1 MRISQESYI
10 EFRNLVTRSTLIVL
24 IYIFLKPIFKSN
36 KTLLNIII
44 TIFIVSTISQSQMF
58 SSLKNRLNSL
68 LNKNISS
75 NNNNIINSIKP
86 LNPAFP
92 EIKNQED
99 RLDLLYALKNI
110 NLYRSN
116 CRDWNDKKRSLFGTL
131 TWRQQDLVKK
141 CHYLN
146 KINKIDKL
154 IDENYKLLNDLY
166 KFNLKNYEIDSME
179 LKLSNEFFKN
189 SNNYKI
195 NSNFRVIESLCHYTR
210 DWSTNGDIE
219 IEPLINYIKTQISKN
234 IKDFDKTTV
243 IVPGSG
249 LGRISHEISKLNKN
263 NNTLRS
269 VHAIEYSW
277 LMYLF
282 NNFIYGNSSSSS
294 ISNESNK
301 IYKIHPYIH
310 NYSNHV
316 NVEDQLR
323 SVDLNF
329 SDFKKPENLHL
340 HRCDFTR
347 FELFKNSNN
356 KDKDNN
362 NSNGTIIKDTKEE
375 LKDIV
380 IVTAFFIDTAENL
393 IDYFDSINR
402 LCKSLPSKGKK
413 IWINVGPLKY
423 GTAAKVELSYEEIKQ
438 LRSLMG
444 WKCIDEIEN
453 PEILG
458 YLTDVKGLW
467 QGYYGVTMSTCE
479 FTNQSN

>member
-1 MRISQESYI
+1 MKISQESYI
-10 EFRNLVTRSTLIVL
+10 EFKNLVTRSTLIVI

-58 SSLKNRLNSL
+58 ANLKNKLNSL
-68 LNKNISS
+68 LIKKISL
-75 NNNNIINSIKP
+75 NNNNNNTIINSIKP
-86 LNPAFP
+86 LNPSFP

-110 NLYRSN
+110 NLYKSN

-166 KFNLKNYEIDSME
+166 KFNLKNYEIDSIE

-210 DWSTNGDIE
+210 DWSIKGDIE
-219 IEPLINYIKTQISKN
+219 IKPLINYINSQISKN
-234 IKDFDKTTV
+234 IKDFNKTTV

-249 LGRISHEISKLNKN
+249 LGRIAHEISKLNKN
-263 NNTLRS
+263 DKNLKS

-282 NNFIYGNSSSSS
+282 NNFIYGNS
-294 ISNESNK
+294 NESTKN
-301 IYKIHPYIH
+301 YKIHPYIH

-329 SDFKKPENLHL
+329 SDYKKPENLHL

-347 FELFKNSNN
+347 FELFNKDN
-356 KDKDNN
+356 KDKDNNN
-362 NSNGTIIKDTKEE
+362 NSNGTIIKDIKEKEE

-402 LCKSLPSKGKK
+402 LCKSLPSNGKK

-453 PEILG
+453 PDILG

-479 FTNQSN
+479 FTNQ